1 MVEAFRADDKAVSLR
16 TKLWFGIG
24 ASGEAATNWIFTVLT
39 FYAYSFDWGGTRVRG
54 DTIGFLYNATH
65 ALEIPFFHGSADQQ
79 SAYLEFGIF
88 KGFTKEN
95 YESRKLLTDAMVAY
109 LAGFAGTGNPNG
121 EAPLPEWKPWS
132 NEDDGSKVIHLDAD
146 LRQLDIHQSN
156 VEVTKENVWSDL
168 DEEDY
173 AARRNIMGLRMY
185 NWQPGT
191 TDSRGC
197 LHPALRAS
205 APLIH

>member
-121 EAPLPEWKPWS
+121 EAPLPEWKPWL
-132 NEDDGSKVIHLDAD
+132 NEDGGSKVIHLDAD
-146 LRQLDIHQSN
+146 LRQLDIHQIMWKSPKKKYGATWTRKTMRRGEISWGC
-156 VEVTKENVWSDL
+156 VCTTGSRERQI
-168 DEEDY
+168 
-173 AARRNIMGLRMY
+173 AAAAF
-185 NWQPGT
+185 T
-191 TDSRGC
+191 
-197 LHPALRAS
+197 LHYEPR
-205 APLIH
+205 PR